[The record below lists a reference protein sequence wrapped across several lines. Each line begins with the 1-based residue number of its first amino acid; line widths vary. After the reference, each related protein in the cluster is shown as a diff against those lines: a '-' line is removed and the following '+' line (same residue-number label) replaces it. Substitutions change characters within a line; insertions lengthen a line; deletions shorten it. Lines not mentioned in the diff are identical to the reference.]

1 MIQFKPVQRNNPRDK
16 DAPMKYY
23 PQLKKTGEID
33 FKTIAEE
40 LSNSSTLNIVDMRAV
55 LYGLQNMLIKYLK
68 NGYTVKFG
76 DLGNFRPSLGGSGE
90 DTPELLTANHV
101 SKVKIIFSPS
111 PNLKEVMKTVTLK
124 KVNK

>member
-16 DAPMKYY
+16 NAPMKYY
-23 PQLKKTGEID
+23 PQLKKTGEVD
-33 FKTIAEE
+33 FMKLAEE
-40 LSNSSTLNIVDMRAV
+40 LSNSSTLNPVDMRAV
-55 LYGLQNMLIKYLK
+55 LHGLENMLIKYLK

-90 DTPELLTANHV
+90 DAPELLNANNV

-111 PNLKEVMKTVTLK
+111 PNLKEVMKKAPLQ
-124 KVNK
+124 KVNL